1 MSHAAGAALL
11 SSRLVRRFLPF
22 LILIL
27 GALAIYID
35 IPGSQFVVLSNVN
48 GGFTQP
54 LHTKLG
60 LDLKGGY
67 SVTYQA
73 QPVTDPTTGVVSYPD
88 SSALQTIQGI
98 IENRVNSTGTLEAV
112 VETQGADE
120 VVVSVP
126 GAANPETIR
135 NLVGASGSLT
145 FIPLDRTTYGY
156 MDTTANPV
164 SQVAGTLPVPVAGS
178 QVTSAMG
185 TPLFSGDQVDGSQVR
200 AYLDT
205 TKTPALWTVSL
216 TLKPTGSAALSTW
229 STSNVGSFF
238 MIVMDGKV
246 VQTPPY
252 IAEAIT
258 GGQAQISGNFT
269 SDSANQLATVLK
281 YGALPFPLK
290 FLTDKD
296 VPATLGQSFLNET
309 LLAGAIGIGLV
320 LLFMLVYYRLP
331 GAIACLALAYYALTV
346 YAMFRIIPVTLT
358 LAGIAAFVLSVG
370 MAVDANILIFER
382 TKEELRA
389 GKTLVSAIE
398 AGFNRAWNSIFDS
411 NVSSLITASILY
423 FLGSPTI
430 KGFALVLIIG
440 VATSLFTAITVSR
453 TLLRVI
459 VKQSFAARA
468 WLYGVTDSEF
478 QARALPGRYRRE
490 ARGRV

>member
-1 MSHAAGAALL
+1 M
-11 SSRLVRRFLPF
+11 RRFVPL

-35 IPGSQFVVLSNVN
+35 IPGSQFVVLSNVD

-54 LHTKLG
+54 LQTNLG

-73 QPVTDPTTGVVSYPD
+73 QPITDPTTKAVSYPD
-88 SSALQTIQGI
+88 SGAMSTIQGI

-112 VETQGADE
+112 VETEGTDE
-120 VVVSVP
+120 ILVEVP
-126 GAANPETIR
+126 GAANPEDIR
-135 NLVGASGSLT
+135 NLVGQSGSLT

-156 MDTTANPV
+156 MDTTQSPP
-164 SQVAGTLPVPVAGS
+164 SPVAGTNPSLPAVGS
-178 QVTSAMG
+178 QVTGAMG
-185 TPLFSGDQVDGSQVR
+185 TPLFSGDQVDGNQVR
-200 AYLDT
+200 AYYDT
-205 TKTPALWTVSL
+205 SKTPAEWTVSL
-216 TLKPTGSAALSTW
+216 ALKTTASAAFSTW
-229 STSNVGSFF
+229 SSANVGSYF
-238 MIVMDGKV
+238 MIVMDGQV
-246 VQTPPY
+246 ESTPY

-258 GGQAQISGNFT
+258 SGQAEISGNFT
-269 SDSANQLATVLK
+269 STSANQLATVLK
-281 YGALPFPLK
+281 YGALPFPLM
-290 FLTDKD
+290 FLSDSD

-309 LLAGAIGIGLV
+309 LLAGGIGIGLV

-331 GAIACLALAYYALTV
+331 GVVACLALAYYGITVLAL
-346 YAMFRIIPVTLT
+346 FRIVPVTLT

-423 FLGSPTI
+423 FLGSATM

-453 TLLRVI
+453 TLLRII
-459 VKQSFAARA
+459 VKQGFAAKA
-468 WLYGVTDSEF
+468 WLYGVTDEEF

-490 ARGRV
+490 ARGRL